1 MKLQKKLPLFTLLIF
16 LSNYAIA
23 QPNPEKPN
31 LRQSSFFT
39 LELAEKEH
47 EKMALEYSDVTSWQ
61 NKAKQIRQGILEGA
75 ELTQFK
81 SGKKIK
87 ATIHSKKK
95 MNGYTVENVFFESLD
110 GIYVTGNL
118 YKPLVINGK
127 VPGILAPHGHG
138 DNLRLGE
145 ATQQRCATMAKMGAI
160 VFAYDMIGHGDMQQC
175 NHKIE
180 KALKLQLINSSRAL
194 DFISQMLNVDTAR
207 IAVSGES
214 GGGTQ
219 TFLLAAI
226 DDRIKVSVP
235 VVMVSGYFFGGC
247 ACESGMPIHVRPKYS
262 TSNAEIAACL
272 APKPLLLISD
282 GDDWTKN
289 NPEFEFPFIQRI
301 YSFYAAKNN
310 VENAHWPLEKHD
322 YGFSKRKAA
331 YSFLAKHLKLDI
343 SKATETGNEILSK
356 EKLAVFNSK
365 YKLPANAL
373 KGDEAIMA
381 KLNESK

>member
-1 MKLQKKLPLFTLLIF
+1 MKNKNLIF
-16 LSNYAIA
+16 LSLVVFITHNQAFA

-39 LELAEKEH
+39 LEEGKKEH
-47 EKMALEYSDVTSWQ
+47 ANMAMSYSDADTWKM
-61 NKAKQIRQGILEGA
+61 KALQIKQGILEGA

-81 SGKKIK
+81 AGGKVK
-87 ATIHSKKK
+87 AVIHSRKIMK
-95 MNGYTVENVFFESLD
+95 GYTVENVFFESID

-118 YKPLVINGK
+118 YKPLIIKGK
-127 VPGILAPHGHG
+127 IPGILAPHGHG

-160 VFAYDMIGHGDMQQC
+160 VFTYDMIGHGDMTQC

-180 KALKLQLINSSRAL
+180 KALKLQLINSIRAL
-194 DFISQMLNVDTAR
+194 DFISQMQNIDMER
-207 IAVSGES
+207 IAISGES

-247 ACESGMPIHVRPKYS
+247 SCESGMPIHVRPQYS
-262 TSNAEIAACL
+262 TTNAEIAACI
-272 APKPLLLISD
+272 APKPLLLVSD

-289 NPEFEFPFIQRI
+289 TPEFEYPFIKRI
-301 YSFYAAKNN
+301 YGFFNAENN
-310 VENAHWPLEKHD
+310 VENAHLPLEKHD
-322 YGFSKRKAA
+322 YGFSKRKAV
-331 YSFLAKHLKLDI
+331 YIFLAKHLKLDI
-343 SKATETGNEILSK
+343 SKANETGNELISK
-356 EKLAVFNSK
+356 EKLSVFNSK
-365 YKLPANAL
+365 FSIPNNAL
-373 KGDEAIMA
+373 RGDNAIINR
-381 KLNESK
+381 LNKVN